1 MSIKYAKEADL
12 RPFNIKVSFV
22 FGFQDIKD
30 YANSVLVVISDD
42 ALVRIGSVPN
52 YATILSNAAFGG
64 LPAREIQRC
73 RVWRWSIAE
82 QKRLNI

>member
-22 FGFQDIKD
+22 FGFQDIED

-42 ALVRIGSVPN
+42 SLVCIGSV
-52 YATILSNAAFGG
+52 
-64 LPAREIQRC
+64 
-73 RVWRWSIAE
+73 
-82 QKRLNI
+82 

>member
-22 FGFQDIKD
+22 FGFQNIKD

-42 ALVRIGSVPN
+42 SLVCIGSV
-52 YATILSNAAFGG
+52 
-64 LPAREIQRC
+64 
-73 RVWRWSIAE
+73 
-82 QKRLNI
+82 

>member
-42 ALVRIGSVPN
+42 ALVRIGSV
-52 YATILSNAAFGG
+52 
-64 LPAREIQRC
+64 
-73 RVWRWSIAE
+73 
-82 QKRLNI
+82 